1 MLSFFDTDKRHG
13 RREFLRIGSLGLAGL
28 TLPQMLQAAASDS
41 SVVRDKAVIFV
52 FLHGGP
58 SQIETFDPK
67 MSAPA
72 EVRSTTGELATRIP
86 GVTFGGTFP
95 QLADLADRFSIVR
108 SFRSGDGNHD
118 IKPIVARS
126 TANANLGSLYARIA
140 GANHPQTNLPR
151 NIALF
156 PRSVDERAQPAV
168 TDFGNF
174 ASTGHLG
181 AAYAPFTPGG
191 GGESQKS
198 MTLQLARDRFDDRR
212 SLLSGLDRLRRDVD
226 LMGSIQGLDR
236 FQEQAFTTILGGVAE
251 AFDLKQ
257 ESRETIEAY
266 DTESRV
272 NVEEISRRWNNYNNY
287 VDNARSLGKLLLMAR
302 RLCERGSGFV
312 MVTTNFVWD
321 MHSDV
326 NNAGVEEGMQY
337 MGWPLDHAL
346 STLIRDLEER
356 GLSDKIQVVVT
367 GEMGRTP
374 RINGAG
380 GRDHWG
386 GLTPLLVY
394 GGGTPGGQVI
404 GHSTADGGAPAS
416 EPYELTHLVS
426 TIMHQLLDVSKIRT
440 ITGVPDEVLR
450 AITAANPIEDLVGA

>member
-1 MLSFFDTDKRHG
+1 MLSFFDRHRRIG
-13 RREFLRIGSLGLAGL
+13 RRDFLTVGSLGLGGL
-28 TLPQMLQAAASDS
+28 SLPGLLRAADADQGI
-41 SVVRDKAVIFV
+41 VRDKAVIFV

-58 SQIETFDPK
+58 SQYETFDPK
-67 MSAPA
+67 MSAPV
-72 EVRSTTGELATRIP
+72 EVRSTTGEIATSVP
-86 GVTFGGTFP
+86 GLTFGGTFP
-95 QLADLADRFSIVR
+95 RLASLADRLSIVR

-126 TANANLGSLYARIA
+126 TANANLGSLYARLA
-140 GANHPQTNLPR
+140 GVNHPRTNLPR
-151 NIALF
+151 NVAIF
-156 PRSVDERAQPAV
+156 PRAVDDRAQGPV
-168 TDFGNF
+168 TSFGNF

-181 AAYAPFTPGG
+181 GAYAPFIPGG
-191 GGESQKS
+191 SGEAQQN
-198 MTLQLARDRFDDRR
+198 MILQLERDRFDDRR
-212 SLLSGLDRLRRDVD
+212 GLLSGLDRLQREVD
-226 LMGSIQGLDR
+226 ALGSINGLDR

-251 AFDLKQ
+251 AFDLGQ
-257 ESRETIEAY
+257 EERATVEAY
-266 DTESRV
+266 DTESRI
-272 NVEEISRRWNNYNNY
+272 NVSEISRRWNNYDNY
-287 VDNARSLGKLLLMAR
+287 VDNARSLGKLLLLAR
-302 RLCERGSGFV
+302 RLCERGCGFA

-346 STLIRDLEER
+346 GTLIEDLEQR

-374 RINGAG
+374 RINGNG

-404 GHSTADGGAPAS
+404 GHSSVDGGSPAS
-416 EPYELTHLVS
+416 EPIELPHLVAS
-426 TIMHQLLDVSKIRT
+426 VMHQLLDVSKLRT
-440 ITGVPDEVLR
+440 LTGVPDEVLR
-450 AITAANPIEDLVGA
+450 AVTAAAPIPELVG